1 VAPTAFPRD
10 SELDIQPFR
19 LYEIP
24 ATTEF
29 LNFLLPGAAR
39 FFLSHQI
46 RSVMSKDRRI
56 DIEDINGVTVARL
69 LEKKILD
76 EANIEALGQEL
87 FALVDKDGRRKV
99 ILDFTHVEYL
109 SSAALGKLITMHKK
123 MMTAKGKLVLCSIRK
138 EIHEVFRITQID
150 RILTLCGTLDDAL
163 GKF

>member
-1 VAPTAFPRD
+1 
-10 SELDIQPFR
+10 
-19 LYEIP
+19 
-24 ATTEF
+24 
-29 LNFLLPGAAR
+29 
-39 FFLSHQI
+39 
-46 RSVMSKDRRI
+46 MSKDRRI

-76 EANIEALGQEL
+76 EANIESLGQEL
-87 FALVDKDGRRKV
+87 FALIDKDGRRRI

-123 MMTAKGKLVLCSIRK
+123 MMTAKGKLVLCCIRK
-138 EIHEVFRITQID
+138 DIHEVFRITQID

>member
-1 VAPTAFPRD
+1 
-10 SELDIQPFR
+10 
-19 LYEIP
+19 
-24 ATTEF
+24 
-29 LNFLLPGAAR
+29 
-39 FFLSHQI
+39 
-46 RSVMSKDRRI
+46 MSKDRRI

-109 SSAALGKLITMHKK
+109 SSAALITMHKK

>member
-1 VAPTAFPRD
+1 
-10 SELDIQPFR
+10 
-19 LYEIP
+19 
-24 ATTEF
+24 
-29 LNFLLPGAAR
+29 
-39 FFLSHQI
+39 
-46 RSVMSKDRRI
+46 MSKDRRI

-150 RILTLCGTLDDAL
+150 KILKLCGTLDDAL
-163 GKF
+163 GMF